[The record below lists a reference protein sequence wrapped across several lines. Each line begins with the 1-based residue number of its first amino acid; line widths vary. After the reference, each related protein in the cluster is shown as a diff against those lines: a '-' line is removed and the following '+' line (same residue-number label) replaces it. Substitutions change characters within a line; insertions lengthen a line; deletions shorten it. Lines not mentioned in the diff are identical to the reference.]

1 MSYWTLRQY
10 SCYLANANMMVLGI
24 MLQTI
29 TIQVSI
35 FANSYK
41 FLEFHESDSLVLNGW
56 ESVVNWNDNSNH
68 ICSVKCV
75 FDWLQ
80 QHWYLEKNSLWFD
93 MK

>member
-1 MSYWTLRQY
+1 
-10 SCYLANANMMVLGI
+10 MVLGI

-35 FANSYK
+35 FANSYE
-41 FLEFHESDSLVLNGW
+41 FLEFHESDSLVLNGGK
-56 ESVVNWNDNSNH
+56 VLLTDMT
-68 ICSVKCV
+68 IAII

-80 QHWYLEKNSLWFD
+80 QHWCLGKNSLWFD